1 MTRYFILYIILF
13 AATVTPRSASAQAPK
28 ANHHYAFNI
37 QQALAY
43 AKANNVQVKNAL
55 LTVQAQKE
63 TNREI
68 TAAALPNIFG
78 TANVINYLQLP
89 VSLLPGDFA
98 NPPLPPGSFIEVK
111 FGTKYNSTAGIQLQQ
126 TLFDGQVFVGLQARK
141 TSVDFQLKN
150 VEVTEELI
158 KANIYKVYY
167 QLVASKTQIQILDA
181 NIQRLEKLENDTR
194 ILYTNGFAEKLDE
207 DKVSIQLTNLNTE
220 KIKALNSIEIGYLGL
235 KTLLGMPAK
244 DTLELTEKI
253 TEGQIEANILADT
266 GFQYQDRKEYQYLEL
281 AKKLNEYNI
290 KRYQLSYLPTLSMNY
305 VYNEN
310 AQRQTFDL
318 FVKGRWFNTQF
329 VGFNLS
335 VPIFSGFAKD
345 ARVAKSKIDLR
356 QTNNQ
361 LENLRNTIDNEV
373 QQSRINFNTAQNTLR
388 FQKKNME
395 LAEKVYNQTR
405 KKYEIGTGSNIE
417 ISAAQTDLITAQ
429 NNYLSALY
437 GAIVARI
444 DYLKATGKL

>member
-1 MTRYFILYIILF
+1 
-13 AATVTPRSASAQAPK
+13 
-28 ANHHYAFNI
+28 
-37 QQALAY
+37 
-43 AKANNVQVKNAL
+43 
-55 LTVQAQKE
+55 
-63 TNREI
+63 
-68 TAAALPNIFG
+68 
-78 TANVINYLQLP
+78 
-89 VSLLPGDFA
+89 
-98 NPPLPPGSFIEVK
+98 
-111 FGTKYNSTAGIQLQQ
+111 
-126 TLFDGQVFVGLQARK
+126 
-141 TSVDFQLKN
+141 
-150 VEVTEELI
+150 
-158 KANIYKVYY
+158 
-167 QLVASKTQIQILDA
+167 
-181 NIQRLEKLENDTR
+181 
-194 ILYTNGFAEKLDE
+194 
-207 DKVSIQLTNLNTE
+207 
-220 KIKALNSIEIGYLGL
+220 
-235 KTLLGMPAK
+235 LGMPAK

-305 VYNEN
+305 AYNEN

-318 FVKGRWFNTQF
+318 FVKGRWFTTQF

-345 ARVAKSKIDLR
+345 ARVAKSKIELR

-361 LENLRNTIDNEV
+361 LENLRNNIDNEV

>member
-1 MTRYFILYIILF
+1 MTRYFILYIILV
-13 AATVTPRSASAQAPK
+13 AATVTPRSVTGQAKK
-28 ANHHYAFNI
+28 ANHYTFSI
-37 QQALAY
+37 QQALDY

-55 LTVQAQKE
+55 LNVQAQKE

-78 TANVINYLQLP
+78 TGNVINNLNIP
-89 VSLLPGDFA
+89 VNLLPGEIIGQPAGTFV
-98 NPPLPPGSFIEVK
+98 PVR
-111 FGTKYNSTAGIQLQQ
+111 FGTKYNSTVGIQLQQ

-194 ILYTNGFAEKLDE
+194 ILYNNGFAEKLDE

-220 KIKALNSIEIGYLGL
+220 KVKVLNSIEIGYLGL

-281 AKKLNEYNI
+281 GKKLNEYNI
-290 KRYQLSYLPTLSMNY
+290 KRYQLSYLPTLSMSAA
-305 VYNEN
+305 YNKN
-310 AQRQTFDL
+310 AQRNTFDL
-318 FVKGRWFNTQF
+318 FVKDGEWFTASF
-329 VGFNLS
+329 VAFNIS
-335 VPIFSGFAKD
+335 IPIFSGFAKD
-345 ARVAKSKIDLR
+345 AQVAKSKIDLR

-373 QQSRINFNTAQNTLR
+373 QQARINFNSAQNTLR

>member
-1 MTRYFILYIILF
+1 MTRYFILYIVLV
-13 AATVTPRSASAQAPK
+13 AATVTPRSASAQAAK
-28 ANHHYAFNI
+28 ANHYAFNI
-37 QQALAY
+37 QQALDY

-55 LTVQAQKE
+55 LNVQAQKE

-78 TANVINYLQLP
+78 TGNVINNLNIP
-89 VSLLPGDFA
+89 VTLLPGEITGQPAGTFV
-98 NPPLPPGSFIEVK
+98 PVR
-111 FGTKYNSTAGIQLQQ
+111 FGTKYNSTVGIQLQQ

-194 ILYTNGFAEKLDE
+194 ILYNNGFAEKLDE

-220 KIKALNSIEIGYLGL
+220 KVKALNSIEIGYLGL

-281 AKKLNEYNI
+281 GKKLNEYNI
-290 KRYQLSYLPTLSMNY
+290 KRYQLSYLPTLSMNAA
-305 VYNEN
+305 YNKN
-310 AQRQTFDL
+310 AQRNTFDL
-318 FVKGRWFNTQF
+318 FVKDGEWFTASF
-329 VGFNLS
+329 VAFNIS
-335 VPIFSGFAKD
+335 IPIFSGFAKD
-345 ARVAKSKIDLR
+345 AQVAKSKIDLR

-373 QQSRINFNTAQNTLR
+373 QQARINFNSAQNTLR

>member
-1 MTRYFILYIILF
+1 MMRYFLLYIILF
-13 AATVTPRSASAQAPK
+13 AATVTPRSTNGQAPK
-28 ANHHYAFNI
+28 ANHYAFNI
-37 QQALAY
+37 QQALEY

-78 TANVINYLQLP
+78 TGNVINNLNIP
-89 VSLLPGDFA
+89 VTLIPGEITGQPAGTFV
-98 NPPLPPGSFIEVK
+98 PVR
-111 FGTKYNSTAGIQLQQ
+111 FGTKYNSTVGIQLQQ

-194 ILYTNGFAEKLDE
+194 ILYNNGFAEKLDE

-220 KIKALNSIEIGYLGL
+220 KVKALNSIEIGYLGL

-244 DTLELTEKI
+244 DTLELTDKI

-281 AKKLNEYNI
+281 GKKLNEYNI
-290 KRYQLSYLPTLSMNY
+290 KRYQLSYLPTLSMNAA
-305 VYNEN
+305 YNKN
-310 AQRQTFDL
+310 AQRNTFDL
-318 FVKGRWFNTQF
+318 FVKDGEWFTASF
-329 VGFNLS
+329 VAFNIS
-335 VPIFSGFAKD
+335 IPIFSGFAKD
-345 ARVAKSKIDLR
+345 AQVAKSKIDLR

-373 QQSRINFNTAQNTLR
+373 QQARINFNSAQNTLR

>member
-1 MTRYFILYIILF
+1 
-13 AATVTPRSASAQAPK
+13 
-28 ANHHYAFNI
+28 
-37 QQALAY
+37 
-43 AKANNVQVKNAL
+43 
-55 LTVQAQKE
+55 
-63 TNREI
+63 
-68 TAAALPNIFG
+68 
-78 TANVINYLQLP
+78 
-89 VSLLPGDFA
+89 
-98 NPPLPPGSFIEVK
+98 
-111 FGTKYNSTAGIQLQQ
+111 
-126 TLFDGQVFVGLQARK
+126 
-141 TSVDFQLKN
+141 
-150 VEVTEELI
+150 
-158 KANIYKVYY
+158 
-167 QLVASKTQIQILDA
+167 
-181 NIQRLEKLENDTR
+181 
-194 ILYTNGFAEKLDE
+194 
-207 DKVSIQLTNLNTE
+207 
-220 KIKALNSIEIGYLGL
+220 
-235 KTLLGMPAK
+235 MPAK
-244 DTLELTEKI
+244 DTLELTDKI

-290 KRYQLSYLPTLSMNY
+290 KRYQLSYLPILSLTAA
-305 VYNEN
+305 YNKN
-310 AQRQTFDL
+310 AQRNTFDL
-318 FVKGRWFNTQF
+318 FVKDGDWFTTSF

>member
-1 MTRYFILYIILF
+1 MMRYFLLYIILF
-13 AATVTPRSASAQAPK
+13 AATATPRSASGQAPK
-28 ANHHYAFNI
+28 ANHYAFSI
-37 QQALAY
+37 QQALDY

-55 LTVQAQKE
+55 LNVQAQNE

-78 TANVINYLQLP
+78 TGNVINNLNIP
-89 VSLLPGDFA
+89 VTLIPGEITG
-98 NPPLPPGSFIEVK
+98 LPPGTFVPVR
-111 FGTKYNSTAGIQLQQ
+111 FGTKYNSIVGIQLQQ

-194 ILYTNGFAEKLDE
+194 ILYNNGFAEKLDE

-220 KIKALNSIEIGYLGL
+220 KVKALKSIEIGYLGL

-290 KRYQLSYLPTLSMNY
+290 KRYKLSYLPILSMNAA
-305 VYNEN
+305 YNKN
-310 AQRQTFDL
+310 AQRNTFDL
-318 FVKGRWFNTQF
+318 FVKDGDWFTASYI
-329 VGFNLS
+329 GFNLS

-373 QQSRINFNTAQNTLR
+373 QQARINFNTSQNTLR

>member
-1 MTRYFILYIILF
+1 MTRYFILYIVLV
-13 AATVTPRSASAQAPK
+13 AATVTPRSASAQAAK
-28 ANHHYAFNI
+28 ANHYAFNI
-37 QQALAY
+37 QQALDY

-55 LTVQAQKE
+55 LNVQAQKE

-78 TANVINYLQLP
+78 TGNVINNLNIP
-89 VSLLPGDFA
+89 VTLLPGEITGQPAGTFV
-98 NPPLPPGSFIEVK
+98 PVR
-111 FGTKYNSTAGIQLQQ
+111 FGTKYNSTVGIQLQQ

-194 ILYTNGFAEKLDE
+194 ILYNNGFAEKLDE

-220 KIKALNSIEIGYLGL
+220 KVKALNSIEIGYLGL

-244 DTLELTEKI
+244 DTLELTDKI

-281 AKKLNEYNI
+281 GKKLNEYNI
-290 KRYQLSYLPTLSMNY
+290 KRYQLSYLPTLSMNAA
-305 VYNEN
+305 YNKK
-310 AQRQTFDL
+310 AQRNTFDL
-318 FVKGRWFNTQF
+318 FVKDGEWFTASF
-329 VGFNLS
+329 VAFNIS
-335 VPIFSGFAKD
+335 IPIFSGFAKD
-345 ARVAKSKIDLR
+345 AQVAKSKIDLR

-373 QQSRINFNTAQNTLR
+373 QQARINFNSAQNTLR

>member
-1 MTRYFILYIILF
+1 
-13 AATVTPRSASAQAPK
+13 
-28 ANHHYAFNI
+28 
-37 QQALAY
+37 
-43 AKANNVQVKNAL
+43 
-55 LTVQAQKE
+55 
-63 TNREI
+63 
-68 TAAALPNIFG
+68 
-78 TANVINYLQLP
+78 
-89 VSLLPGDFA
+89 
-98 NPPLPPGSFIEVK
+98 
-111 FGTKYNSTAGIQLQQ
+111 
-126 TLFDGQVFVGLQARK
+126 
-141 TSVDFQLKN
+141 
-150 VEVTEELI
+150 
-158 KANIYKVYY
+158 
-167 QLVASKTQIQILDA
+167 LVASKTQIQILDA

-194 ILYTNGFAEKLDE
+194 ILYNNGFAEKLDE

-220 KIKALNSIEIGYLGL
+220 KVKALNSIEIGYLGL

-244 DTLELTEKI
+244 DTLELTDKI

-281 AKKLNEYNI
+281 GKKLNEYNI
-290 KRYQLSYLPTLSMNY
+290 KRYQLSYLPTLSMNAA
-305 VYNEN
+305 YNKN
-310 AQRQTFDL
+310 AQRNTFDL
-318 FVKGRWFNTQF
+318 FVKDGEWFTASF
-329 VGFNLS
+329 VAFNIS
-335 VPIFSGFAKD
+335 IPIFSGFAKD
-345 ARVAKSKIDLR
+345 AQVAKSKIDLR

-373 QQSRINFNTAQNTLR
+373 QQARINFNSAQNTLR

>member
-1 MTRYFILYIILF
+1 MMRYFLLYIILF
-13 AATVTPRSASAQAPK
+13 AATATPRSASGQAPK
-28 ANHHYAFNI
+28 ANHYAFSI
-37 QQALAY
+37 QQALDY

-55 LTVQAQKE
+55 LNVQAQNE

-78 TANVINYLQLP
+78 TGNVINNLNIP
-89 VSLLPGDFA
+89 VTLIPGEITG
-98 NPPLPPGSFIEVK
+98 LPPGTFVPVR
-111 FGTKYNSTAGIQLQQ
+111 FGTKYNSIVGIQLQQ

-194 ILYTNGFAEKLDE
+194 ILYNNGFAEKLDE

-220 KIKALNSIEIGYLGL
+220 KVKALNSIEIGYLGL

-290 KRYQLSYLPTLSMNY
+290 KRYKLSYLPILSMNAA
-305 VYNEN
+305 YNKN
-310 AQRQTFDL
+310 AQRNTFDL
-318 FVKGRWFNTQF
+318 FVKDGDWFTASYI
-329 VGFNLS
+329 GFNLS

-373 QQSRINFNTAQNTLR
+373 QQARINFNTSQNTLR